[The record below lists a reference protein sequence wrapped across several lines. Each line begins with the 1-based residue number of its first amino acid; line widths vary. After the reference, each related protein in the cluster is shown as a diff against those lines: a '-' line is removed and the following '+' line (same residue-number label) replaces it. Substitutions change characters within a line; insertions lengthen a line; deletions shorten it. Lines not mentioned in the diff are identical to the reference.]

1 MKLRVLIVDD
11 EELARE
17 RLREALSARDD
28 VTIVGECDGGEPAL
42 EAIRSER
49 PDVVLLDVQ
58 MPEVDGFEVLRRL
71 EPDETPAVVFVTAYE
86 EHALRAFDVHAMDYL
101 LKPFR
106 DERLHEAMDRAAE
119 ALRGGRG
126 GALVRSVRA
135 LIDTIDGEA
144 RPAGRIA
151 IRTSGRVIFLPTSEI
166 DWFEAAGNYI
176 LVHTGDKT
184 HLLRETMSEL
194 ERRLD
199 AKLFA
204 RAHRSAI
211 VNLERVREVRVSGSG
226 DGRVVLGN
234 RREVPLSRRYRRG
247 FERALG
253 V

>member
-1 MKLRVLIVDD
+1 MTLRILIADD

-17 RLREALSARDD
+17 RLREALSGRED
-28 VTIVGECDGGEPAL
+28 VELVGVCDGGHPAL
-42 EAIRSER
+42 EAIRRER
-49 PDVVLLDVQ
+49 PDLILLDVQ

-71 EPDETPAVVFVTAYE
+71 QPDETPAVIFVTAYE

-106 DERLHEAMDRAAE
+106 DERLHDAVDRAVA
-119 ALRGGRG
+119 ALRGGHG
-126 GALVRSVRA
+126 NALVRSVRA
-135 LIDTIDGEA
+135 LIESIDGEA
-144 RPAGRIA
+144 RPPSRIA
-151 IRTSGRVIFLPTSEI
+151 IRTSGRVVFLATSEI

-176 LVHTGDKT
+176 LVHAGDKT

-199 AKLFA
+199 TKHFA

-234 RREVPLSRRYRRG
+234 RREVPLSRRYRRA
-247 FERALG
+247 FEEALG